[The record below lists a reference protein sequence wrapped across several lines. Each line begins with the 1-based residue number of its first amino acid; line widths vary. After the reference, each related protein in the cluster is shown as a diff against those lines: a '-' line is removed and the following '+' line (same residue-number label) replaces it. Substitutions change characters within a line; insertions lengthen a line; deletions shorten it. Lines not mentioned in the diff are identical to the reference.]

1 MASIAENYHR
11 IRDRLRELE
20 RQNQRPD
27 GSVLLL
33 AVSKT
38 HPVSSIHQAWLAGA
52 RDFGENY
59 VQEALDKMQA
69 LQNEADTGDTGGA
82 AGTSEMTDI
91 RWHFIGPLQSN
102 KTRDVSAH
110 FDWVHSIDRLKTAR
124 RLSEQRPAH
133 LPPLN
138 VCIQVNISGEDS
150 KSGVALEDAA
160 ELCAAVAELPG
171 LTLRGLMAIPAPQ
184 SNHEQQRAVYH
195 PLSRLFTELQQQ
207 HGSMDTLSIG
217 MSDDLEAAVAEG
229 ATIVRIGTAIFGPRQ
244 STAG

>member
-1 MASIAENYHR
+1 MIAENYSR

-20 RQNQRPD
+20 RQNQRPE

-38 HPVSSIHQAWLAGA
+38 HPLASIYQAWLAGA

-59 VQEALDKMQA
+59 VQEALDKMRA
-69 LQNEADTGDTGGA
+69 LKDGTGLIDDMA
-82 AGTSEMTDI
+82 QMSDI

-102 KTRDVSAH
+102 KTRDVSEN
-110 FDWVHSIDRLKTAR
+110 FDWVHSVDRLKTAR
-124 RLSEQRPAH
+124 RLSEQRPAQ

-150 KSGVALEDAA
+150 KSGVALQDAA
-160 ELCAAVAELPG
+160 GLCQAVDSLPG

-184 SNHEQQRAVYH
+184 SNHVQQRAVYH
-195 PLSRLFTELQQQ
+195 PLAKLFTELQKQ
-207 HGSMDTLSIG
+207 HDSMDTLSIG

-244 STAG
+244 SPAAP